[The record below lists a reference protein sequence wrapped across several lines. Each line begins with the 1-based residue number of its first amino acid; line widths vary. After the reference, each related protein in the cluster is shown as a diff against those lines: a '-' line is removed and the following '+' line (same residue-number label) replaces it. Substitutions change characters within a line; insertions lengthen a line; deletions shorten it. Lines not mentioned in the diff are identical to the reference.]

1 MLFNT
6 FDFLFLFFP
15 LVTLVYF
22 LLAHQFRWIWLLA
35 ASVYFYSYFIPYY
48 LFILILAIIIDY
60 GAGILIENS
69 NNKKHKKYYLIASIL
84 STVLLLFIFKYYNFA
99 VANINHLIG
108 YVQSGWKID
117 LLALALPVGL
127 SFHTFQS
134 LSYVIEVYRGNQKA
148 ERHFGIYS
156 LYVMFYPQL
165 VAGPI
170 ERPQNMLYQFYEK
183 HSFDPKQFTMGLRLI
198 VWGLF
203 KKVVIADNIN
213 LITNNI
219 FNNYDKLSSFYLYFG
234 ALLFSIQIYCDFSGY
249 SDMAIGSAKCMG
261 FKLMENFNLPYIS
274 QSIKEF
280 WSRWHI
286 SLSTWFKDYVYLP
299 LGGNRGNNKKTIL
312 NQTYVFLISGFWHGA
327 NWTFIIWG
335 SLHALYNA
343 IAHILPKPLLNF
355 KFIENDFLRKKTNQF
370 FVFNLVLFAWI
381 FFRANTVNGA
391 FQYIGNIFVK
401 YDVISDL
408 ANAEIKKFAFF
419 AILTLGLFFLMFD
432 RNVHQF
438 LRRENNLFQLRS
450 VALFSFI
457 VALIITIGFWGKVQF
472 IYFQF

>member
-6 FDFLFLFFP
+6 FDFIFLFFP
-15 LVTLVYF
+15 LVTLVYY
-22 LLAHQFRWIWLLA
+22 LLPDCYRWIWMLG
-35 ASVYFYSYFIPYY
+35 ASIYFYSYFIPYY
-48 LFILILAIIIDY
+48 LFILVLAILIDY
-60 GAGILIENS
+60 YAGILIEKS
-69 NNKKHKKYYLIASIL
+69 NNPKRKKYYLIVSVV

-99 VANINHLIG
+99 AENINHLSEFI
-108 YVQSGWKID
+108 QQDWKLNVISI
-117 LLALALPVGL
+117 ALPVGL

-170 ERPQNMLYQFYEK
+170 ERPQNILHQFYEK
-183 HSFDPKQFTMGLRLI
+183 HPFIKEQFTMGLRLI

-213 LITNNI
+213 LITNKI
-219 FNNYDKLSSFYLYFG
+219 FENSAHLDSLSLYVG
-234 ALLFSIQIYCDFSGY
+234 AFLFSIQIYCDFSGY
-249 SDMAIGSAKCMG
+249 SDIAIGSAKCMG

-299 LGGNRGNNKKTIL
+299 LGGSRRGRRRTVL
-312 NQTYVFLISGFWHGA
+312 NQIYVFLISGIWHGA
-327 NWTFIIWG
+327 NWTFLIWG
-335 SLHALYNA
+335 ALHAVYNSVS
-343 IAHILPKPLLNF
+343 HFLPKRYLNF
-355 KFIENDFLRKKTNQF
+355 DFIGNNFIRKKINQLI
-370 FVFNLVLFAWI
+370 VFNLVTFAWI
-381 FFRANTVNGA
+381 FFRSTSLVNAFTYIQNMLFNTIIDSN
-391 FQYIGNIFVK
+391 FSKIGLKRVS
-401 YDVISDL
+401 VVVL
-408 ANAEIKKFAFF
+408 
-419 AILTLGLFFLMFD
+419 ILVATIFLMLD
-432 RNVHQF
+432 RRVHEF
-438 LRRENNLFQLRS
+438 IRKDNNLFS
-450 VALFSFI
+450 VKAVVIFSTL
-457 VALIITIGFWGKVQF
+457 VSLIIACGFWGKIQF

>member
-15 LVTLVYF
+15 LVTLVYY
-22 LLAHQFRWIWLLA
+22 LLPHSYRWIWLLG

-48 LFILILAIIIDY
+48 LLILVLAIVIDY
-60 GAGILIENS
+60 SAGILIENS
-69 NNKKHKKYYLIASIL
+69 NNPKHKKYYLIASVV

-99 VANINHLIG
+99 AQNINHL
-108 YVQSGWKID
+108 SGFIQQDWKVNLISI
-117 LLALALPVGL
+117 ALPVGL

-134 LSYVIEVYRGNQKA
+134 LSYVIEVYWGKQKA

-170 ERPQNMLYQFYEK
+170 ERPQNVLHQFYEK
-183 HSFDPKQFTMGLRLI
+183 HTFYKEQFTMGLRLMA
-198 VWGLF
+198 WGLF

-213 LITNNI
+213 VVTNRI
-219 FNNYDKLSSFYLYFG
+219 FENSTHLDSFSLYAG
-234 ALLFSIQIYCDFSGY
+234 AFLFSIQIYCDFSGY

-261 FKLMENFNLPYIS
+261 FRLMENFNLPYIS

-299 LGGNRGNNKKTIL
+299 LGGSRLGKKKTVL
-312 NQTYVFLISGFWHGA
+312 NQVYVFLISGFWHGA

-335 SLHALYNA
+335 ALHGLYNS
-343 IAHILPKPLLNF
+343 IGHFIPKKVLNF
-355 KFIENDFLRKKTNQF
+355 NFIKNDFIKKKANQF
-370 FVFNLVLFAWI
+370 IVFNLVLFAWI
-381 FFRANTVNGA
+381 FFRANSLADA
-391 FQYIGNIFVK
+391 FNYIHNMFSH
-401 YDVISDL
+401 ISI
-408 ANAEIKKFAFF
+408 NYGFAEIGLKRVSVLVLIFIAVLF
-419 AILTLGLFFLMFD
+419 LTMD
-432 RNVHQF
+432 RRIHEF
-438 LRRENNLFQLRS
+438 IRKESNLFS
-450 VALFSFI
+450 VKAIVIFS
-457 VALIITIGFWGKVQF
+457 VLVSLIITCGFWGKVQF

>member
-15 LVTLVYF
+15 LVTLVYY
-22 LLAHQFRWIWLLA
+22 LLPHSYRWVWLLG

-48 LFILILAIIIDY
+48 LFILILAIVIDY
-60 GAGILIENS
+60 SAGILIENS
-69 NNKKHKKYYLIASIL
+69 NNQKHKKYYLVASII

-99 VANINHLIG
+99 AQNINYLGSFIQEDWKLDLI
-108 YVQSGWKID
+108 SI
-117 LLALALPVGL
+117 ALPVGL

-134 LSYVIEVYRGNQKA
+134 LSYVIEVYWGKQKA

-170 ERPQNMLYQFYEK
+170 ERPQNVIHQFYEK
-183 HSFDPKQFTMGLRLI
+183 HNFNWSQFTMGLRLM

-213 LITNNI
+213 VITNNI
-219 FNNYDKLSSFYLYFG
+219 FENYSHMNSLYLYAG
-234 ALLFSIQIYCDFSGY
+234 AFLFSIQIYCDFSGY

-286 SLSTWFKDYVYLP
+286 SLSTWFRDYVYVP
-299 LGGNRGNNKKTIL
+299 LGGSRISKKKTVL
-312 NQTYVFLISGFWHGA
+312 NQIYVFLISGIWHGA
-327 NWTFIIWG
+327 NWTFLIWG
-335 SLHALYNA
+335 ALHALYNS
-343 IAHILPKPLLNF
+343 IGHFLPKNSLNF
-355 KFIENDFLRKKTNQF
+355 KYIKTAFIQKKINQLV
-370 FVFNLVLFAWI
+370 VFNLVLFAWI
-381 FFRANTVNGA
+381 FFRANSLSDSVS
-391 FQYIGNIFVK
+391 YIQTMFSNNTIDFNPA
-401 YDVISDL
+401 D
-408 ANAEIKKFAFF
+408 
-419 AILTLGLFFLMFD
+419 LGLKKASLIILVLVCVLFLAFD
-432 RNVHQF
+432 RRVHQF
-438 LRRENNLFQLRS
+438 IRKEANLFCVKS
-450 VALFSFI
+450 FALFSVLVTLI
-457 VALIITIGFWGKVQF
+457 VTCGFWGKVQF

>member
-22 LLAHQFRWIWLLA
+22 LLPHQFRWIWLLG

-48 LFILILAIIIDY
+48 LLILALAIIIDY

-69 NNKKHKKYYLIASIL
+69 NNKKHQKYYLVASIL
-84 STVLLLFIFKYYNFA
+84 STILLLFIFKYYNFA
-99 VANINHLIG
+99 VTNINHLTG

-170 ERPQNMLYQFYEK
+170 ERPQNMLHQFYEK
-183 HSFDPKQFTMGLRLI
+183 HNFDPKQFTMGLRLI

-213 LITNNI
+213 VITNSI
-219 FNNYDKLSSFYLYFG
+219 FDNYSQLNSLYLYFG

-249 SDMAIGSAKCMG
+249 SDMALGSAKCMG

-299 LGGNRGNNKKTIL
+299 LGGNREGKKKMVL
-312 NQTYVFLISGFWHGA
+312 NQVYVFLISGVWHGA
-327 NWTFIIWG
+327 NWTFLVWG
-335 SLHALYNA
+335 ALHAFYNT
-343 IAHILPKPLLNF
+343 IGNLLPKQLLNLE
-355 KFIENDFLRKKTNQF
+355 FIKNNFLRKKLNQF
-370 FVFNLVLFAWI
+370 IVFNLVLFAWI
-381 FFRANTVNGA
+381 FFRAATVTGA
-391 FQYIGNIFVK
+391 FDYISNMFTR
-401 YDVISDL
+401 YDFMIDPSGSGIRKISFYALISL
-408 ANAEIKKFAFF
+408 A
-419 AILTLGLFFLMFD
+419 LFFLMFD

-438 LRRENNLFQLRS
+438 IRKENNLFQVKA
-450 VALFSFI
+450 VALFSVL
-457 VALIITIGFWGKVQF
+457 VALVITIGFWGKVQF

>member
-1 MLFNT
+1 M
-6 FDFLFLFFP
+6 
-15 LVTLVYF
+15 YF
-22 LLAHQFRWIWLLA
+22 LLPHQFRWIWLLG

-48 LFILILAIIIDY
+48 LLILALAIIIDY

-69 NNKKHKKYYLIASIL
+69 NNKKHQKYYLVASIL
-84 STVLLLFIFKYYNFA
+84 STILLLFIFKYYNFA
-99 VANINHLIG
+99 VTNINHLTG

-170 ERPQNMLYQFYEK
+170 ERPQNMLHQFYEK
-183 HSFDPKQFTMGLRLI
+183 HNFDPKQFTMGLRLI

-213 LITNNI
+213 VITNSI
-219 FNNYDKLSSFYLYFG
+219 FDNYSQLNSLYLYFG

-249 SDMAIGSAKCMG
+249 SDMALGSAKCMG

-299 LGGNRGNNKKTIL
+299 LGGNREGKKKMVL
-312 NQTYVFLISGFWHGA
+312 NQVYVFLISGVWHGA
-327 NWTFIIWG
+327 NWTFLIWG
-335 SLHALYNA
+335 ALHAFYNTVGNL
-343 IAHILPKPLLNF
+343 LPKQLLNLE
-355 KFIENDFLRKKTNQF
+355 FIKNNFLRKKLNQF
-370 FVFNLVLFAWI
+370 IVFNLVLFAWI
-381 FFRANTVNGA
+381 FFRAATVTGA
-391 FQYIGNIFVK
+391 FDYISNMFVR
-401 YDVISDL
+401 YDFMIDPSDSGIRKISFYALISL
-408 ANAEIKKFAFF
+408 A
-419 AILTLGLFFLMFD
+419 LFFLMFD

-438 LRRENNLFQLRS
+438 IRKENNLFQVKA
-450 VALFSFI
+450 VALFSVL
-457 VALIITIGFWGKVQF
+457 VALVITIGFWGKVQF

>member
-1 MLFNT
+1 M
-6 FDFLFLFFP
+6 
-15 LVTLVYF
+15 YF
-22 LLAHQFRWIWLLA
+22 LLPHQFRWIWLLG

-48 LFILILAIIIDY
+48 LFILILAIVIDY

-84 STVLLLFIFKYYNFA
+84 STILLLFIFKYYNFA
-99 VANINHLIG
+99 VANINHLTG
-108 YVQSGWKID
+108 YVQNGWKID

-134 LSYVIEVYRGNQKA
+134 LSYVIEVYRGKQKA

-170 ERPQNMLYQFYEK
+170 ERPQNMLHQFYEK
-183 HSFDPKQFTMGLRLI
+183 HNFDPKQFTMGLRLI

-213 LITNNI
+213 VITNSI
-219 FNNYDKLSSFYLYFG
+219 FDNYGQLNSLYLYFG

-249 SDMAIGSAKCMG
+249 SDMALGSAKCMG

-299 LGGNRGNNKKTIL
+299 LGGNRDGKKKMVL
-312 NQTYVFLISGFWHGA
+312 NQVYVFLISGIWHGA
-327 NWTFIIWG
+327 NWTFLIWG
-335 SLHALYNA
+335 ALHALYNTVGNL
-343 IAHILPKPLLNF
+343 LPKRILNF
-355 KFIENDFLRKKTNQF
+355 EFIKNDFLRKKLNQF
-370 FVFNLVLFAWI
+370 IVFNLVLFAWI
-381 FFRANTVNGA
+381 FFRAATVTGA
-391 FQYIGNIFVK
+391 FDYISNMFVR
-401 YDVISDL
+401 YNFVIDPSDSGIRKISFYALIGL
-408 ANAEIKKFAFF
+408 AI
-419 AILTLGLFFLMFD
+419 FFLMFD

-438 LRRENNLFQLRS
+438 IRKENNLFQLKS
-450 VALFSFI
+450 VALFSVL
-457 VALIITIGFWGKVQF
+457 VALVITIGFWGKVQF